1 MKCPKCGYLG
11 FDDVDRCRNCGYD
24 FSLVA
29 APDPELEI
37 RSNTAPPLGLDDL
50 ALIDAAADAERAA
63 PAPTPV
69 LTRLPFN
76 ADAADDLPL
85 ITKPSPPRAPLAV
98 RRATPEMP
106 RARAETPRP
115 SQLDLAEPPLPA
127 GRLGLTGGSRG
138 SGEPVADSTAPA
150 GMVARFVAV
159 TIDVAILLAVDV
171 LVVYFTMQICGLTA
185 ADLDVLPKA
194 PLIAFFIVQ
203 NGGYLVAFTAG
214 GQTLGKMAMGIKVI
228 SMGSTEQIDV
238 PHSLLR
244 TVLWLLLAIPGG
256 LGFLTALFSP
266 ERRGLHDRFAGTR
279 VIKGIG

>member
-1 MKCPKCGYLG
+1 
-11 FDDVDRCRNCGYD
+11 VDID
-24 FSLVA
+24 FV
-29 APDPELEI
+29 
-37 RSNTAPPLGLDDL
+37 
-50 ALIDAAADAERAA
+50 
-63 PAPTPV
+63 
-69 LTRLPFN
+69 
-76 ADAADDLPL
+76 
-85 ITKPSPPRAPLAV
+85 
-98 RRATPEMP
+98 
-106 RARAETPRP
+106 
-115 SQLDLAEPPLPA
+115 
-127 GRLGLTGGSRG
+127 
-138 SGEPVADSTAPA
+138 
-150 GMVARFVAV
+150 
-159 TIDVAILLAVDV
+159 ILLAIDV

-194 PLIAFFIVQ
+194 PLIAFFILQ

-228 SMGSTEQIDV
+228 STGGTEQIDV